1 MAQADTGVGSSES
14 LSVGTPAA
22 PPAGRSVPAGHSA
35 QWRVRVPC
43 ATGRADLETRLPLA
57 KKTPPG
63 HHRDVPQAVD
73 ESTDSERTWRAPVQ
87 QRHWQPGSKASGRS
101 QAASASWATS
111 SPGRAL
117 RVCSRTCAYAV
128 PDGCKLRVR
137 TGMTRT
143 RKVES
148 WVESWARERLASL
161 ASRCSRSRS
170 SQWQVRS
177 PFDLRD
183 WCVCGGD
190 PAVAE
195 MVVGGE
201 LHDAAARGD
210 LEAVQARPCS

>member
-35 QWRVRVPC
+35 QWLVRVPC
-43 ATGRADLETRLPLA
+43 ATGRADLETRLPVA
-57 KKTPPG
+57 KKPPPG

-73 ESTDSERTWRAPVQ
+73 ESTDSERGVRQCSSAT
-87 QRHWQPGSKASGRS
+87 GSLEARLRV
-101 QAASASWATS
+101 AARRPLLHGPLAG
-111 SPGRAL
+111 PGRAL

-148 WVESWARERLASL
+148 WVESWARERLPSL

-177 PFDLRD
+177 PVDLRD

-201 LHDAAARGD
+201 LHDAAA
-210 LEAVQARPCS
+210 